1 MGADR
6 NQKWVFFRKRWD
18 LSHFAGAIKIL
29 MRKMRGSLYFLTTFT
44 LTVDQFVFYSVAK
57 KPCRAMAPKGFG
69 AAAKAV
75 AKGRGRGGG
84 GRGAGRKPSA
94 VNSAGADSAAAPKRT
109 QQSLGALLGE
119 RFAKKQ
125 RTVDNL
131 NAGGFFQQYG
141 RERTVNAREHTGQS
155 FRLLPARL

>member
-1 MGADR
+1 M
-6 NQKWVFFRKRWD
+6 
-18 LSHFAGAIKIL
+18 
-29 MRKMRGSLYFLTTFT
+29 
-44 LTVDQFVFYSVAK
+44 
-57 KPCRAMAPKGFG
+57 
-69 AAAKAV
+69 

-94 VNSAGADSAAAPKRT
+94 VNSAGADSAATPKRT
-109 QQSLGALLGE
+109 QLSLGALLGE

-141 RERTVNAREHTGQS
+141 RERTGAHRTVIPPFAR
-155 FRLLPARL
+155 PAVSPAPASPGEGAAVEPDAESDGSSAI

>member
-1 MGADR
+1 
-6 NQKWVFFRKRWD
+6 
-18 LSHFAGAIKIL
+18 
-29 MRKMRGSLYFLTTFT
+29 
-44 LTVDQFVFYSVAK
+44 
-57 KPCRAMAPKGFG
+57 MAPKGFG

-94 VNSAGADSAAAPKRT
+94 VNSAGADSASSAPKRT
-109 QQSLGALLGE
+109 QQSLSALLGE

-141 RERTVNAREHTGQS
+141 RERTGAHRTVIPPFARPAVTCEPRP
-155 FRLLPARL
+155 RLTRRGGSRRVRR